1 MIVGNDSPDVLAV
14 RVDALEKQ
22 VTELFDR
29 LNDREIGP
37 SVLAAKLNQVL
48 VTIGEVKQAVE
59 SLKGRPSRLWDNLI
73 TGGTGAVIGAIV
85 AAAAAHFH

>member
-1 MIVGNDSPDVLAV
+1 MGNDSLDALAV

-22 VTELFDR
+22 AGELFDR

-37 SVLAAKLNQVL
+37 SVLATKLNQVL

-59 SLKGRPSRLWDNLI
+59 SLKNRPSRLWDNLI

-85 AAAAAHFH
+85 AAAANHFH